1 MRTNSYGHLA
11 LFLVQ
16 LLLAHGLDYFC
27 HIVYDVQHAYNA
39 LSSCRNA
46 LLSTLTTLALES
58 HARKSRSMWRFSCN
72 VLYVL
77 TVGLRFVETKY
88 KLEIGAAQT
97 TQLSKAIINGAEKGV
112 FVLPKG

>member
-1 MRTNSYGHLA
+1 MMHHAIAA
-11 LFLVQ
+11 LSAEGGRFLVHMREGSTSKSNRD
-16 LLLAHGLDYFC
+16 A
-27 HIVYDVQHAYNA
+27 QHAYNA

-46 LLSTLTTLALES
+46 LLLTLTTLALES

-77 TVGLRFVETKY
+77 TVNLRFVETKY